1 MISISPQAGQ
11 ETVLI
16 LSPNIQIAGHVPTP
30 TGSLARTSTLPYLK
44 ENLPLVN
51 KRADVY

>member
-11 ETVLI
+11 ETVLK

-30 TGSLARTSTLPYLK
+30 AGIFALTSTLPYLN
-44 ENLPLVN
+44 EYLPLLN